1 MTSRFEQGRKVS
13 WYTLIGN
20 VILAIIKAVV
30 GVAAGSAAL
39 IADAVHSASDVLAT
53 SVVLYGL
60 RVAKRPPDEKHPY
73 GHGRAE
79 AVAAKVV
86 SLLLI
91 LVGIEMIVGAGKTI
105 VSGRISTPGS
115 VALWTAALSIVVK
128 EAMYQWTILVGR
140 RINSPAVI
148 AEAWH
153 HRSDA
158 FSSVAS
164 FTGILLARSGYPILD
179 PIVAGVVALF
189 VIKVGWDI
197 FNSAVDEMMDSQI
210 TDAGILDSI
219 AEAVKTLTE
228 ISDVHNLRVH
238 RYGAELHV
246 DLTVLTPLNL
256 SLVEGHQLAHKVETS
271 IVSAVPNATHID
283 VHVEPLLQG
292 VEGVN
297 EI

>member
-20 VILAIIKAVV
+20 VILATLKAVV

-128 EAMYQWTILVGR
+128 EAMYQWTIIVGR
-140 RINSPAVI
+140 RINSSAVI

-219 AEAVKTLTE
+219 AEAAKTLTE
-228 ISDVHNLRVH
+228 ISAVHNLRVH

-246 DLTVLTPLNL
+246 DLTVLTSLNL
-256 SLVEGHQLAHKVETS
+256 SLVEGHQLAHKVEDS
-271 IVSAVPNATHID
+271 IVRAVPNATHID

-292 VEGVN
+292 VEGAN
-297 EI
+297 EV